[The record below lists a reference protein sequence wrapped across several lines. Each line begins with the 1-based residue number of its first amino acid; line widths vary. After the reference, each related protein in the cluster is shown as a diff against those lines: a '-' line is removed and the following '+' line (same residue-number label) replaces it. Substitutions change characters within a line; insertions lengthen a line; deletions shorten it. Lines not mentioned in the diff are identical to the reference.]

1 MQGDV
6 LSTVVLPLGLAFIMF
21 TLGAG
26 LVLADFQ
33 RVVQAPRA
41 FAVGF
46 VCHFFL
52 LPLVGYGIIL
62 AFGLSGALAVGFMI
76 IAACPTGTTSN
87 ILTYHARAD
96 VALAL
101 SFTAVAGVVAIFS
114 VPLILSWSLDRFMG
128 EAQRVDFPY
137 GMVMGQIFMI
147 LGVPVAL
154 GMLLRKQAPEFTRKR
169 HKAMTLAATVLFV
182 IIVVAAVAK
191 NWAIFKEHG
200 LTLAPMV
207 FALNGIMLVLG
218 YGLSRLAGVDR
229 RQAATVAI
237 ESSVQNSTLAIVIST
252 SILMNT
258 TMALPAAVYSIA
270 MYATGIAFVFVV
282 RRRIAPPTQEQVLAD
297 QAAGH

>member
-1 MQGDV
+1 MQGDI

-33 RVVQAPRA
+33 RVLQAPRA

-52 LPLVGYGIIL
+52 LPLAGYGIIV
-62 AFGLSGALAVGFMI
+62 AFGLTGALAVGFMI

-101 SFTAVAGVVAIFS
+101 SFTAVAGVLAIFS
-114 VPLILSWSLDRFMG
+114 VPLILSWSLDHFMG
-128 EAQRVDFPY
+128 GAQKVEFPY

-169 HKAMTLAATVLFV
+169 HKTLTLVATVLFV

-191 NWAIFKEHG
+191 NWTIFKEHG
-200 LTLAPMV
+200 MTLAPMV

-218 YGLSRLAGVDR
+218 YGLSRLAGVNM
-229 RQAATVAI
+229 RQSATVAI
-237 ESSVQNSTLAIVIST
+237 ESSVQNSTLAIVISS

-270 MYATGIAFVFVV
+270 MYVTGIAFVFVV
-282 RRRIAPPTQEQVLAD
+282 RRWIPPPTEAETLAD